1 MTTTTK
7 TTTTEKAIIAIPMG
21 DPAGIGPEI
30 TMKSLAKKEIFD
42 VCKPLV
48 IGDAAVLE
56 KAIAIVGADLRIN
69 EVTSPAEGKYE
80 LGTVDVINLNNID
93 MNKLQY
99 GEVSAQGGQGAF
111 EYIKKAVE
119 LATAGEVKALATTPI
134 NKESLKAANVPYIGH
149 TEMLEALAGSDDP
162 LTMFEVRGMRIFFL
176 TRHLSLKDAI
186 AAMTKERVHDYL
198 VRCDRALARLGVE
211 NRRWAV
217 AGLNPHSGEGGLFGW
232 EEVEQIKPGI
242 ELAVADGINVVGP
255 VPADS
260 VFFQALNGKY
270 DAVLSLYHDQGHIA
284 AKMTDFHRTI
294 SITNGLPF
302 LRTSVDHGTAFD
314 IAGKNI
320 AESTSM
326 EECIKLAAQYAP
338 KFTANSL

>member
-1 MTTTTK
+1 MT
-7 TTTTEKAIIAIPMG
+7 ERAIIAIPMG

-30 TMKSLAKKEIFD
+30 TMKSLTKQEIYD

-48 IGDAAVLE
+48 IGDTAVIK
-56 KAIAIVGADLRIN
+56 KAIDIVEANLEVN
-69 EVTSPAEGKYE
+69 EVSSPTEGKYE
-80 LGTVDVINLNNID
+80 LGTVDVINLDNID
-93 MNKLQY
+93 IDALEY
-99 GEVSAQGGQGAF
+99 GQVSAQGGQGAF
-111 EYIKKAVE
+111 EYIKKSVE
-119 LATAGEVKALATTPI
+119 LAMDGQVQALATTPI
-134 NKESLKAANVPYIGH
+134 NKESLKAAKVPYIGH
-149 TEMLEALAGSDDP
+149 TEMLEDLAGSDDP
-162 LTMFEVRGMRIFFL
+162 LTMFEVNGMRIFFL

-186 AAMTKERVHDYL
+186 AQMTKERVQDYL
-198 VRCDRALARLGVE
+198 IRCDRALQRLGVE
-211 NRRWAV
+211 NRRFAV

-242 ELAVADGINVVGP
+242 ELAVKDGIDAVGP

-284 AKMTDFHRTI
+284 AKMTDFHRTV

-320 AESTSM
+320 AESISM
-326 EECIKLAAQYAP
+326 EECIKVAAQYAP
-338 KFTANSL
+338 NFTRTTL

>member
-1 MTTTTK
+1 MA
-7 TTTTEKAIIAIPMG
+7 TERVIISIPMG

-30 TMKSLAKKEIFD
+30 AMKSLTKKEIYD
-42 VCKPLV
+42 VCKPLI
-48 IGDAAVLE
+48 IGDTAVIK
-56 KAIAIVGADLRIN
+56 KAISIVNANLEVN
-69 EVTSPAEGKYE
+69 EVASPAEGKYE

-93 MNKLQY
+93 MDKLAY
-99 GEVSAQGGQGAF
+99 GQVSAQCGQGAF

-119 LATAGEVKALATTPI
+119 LAMAGEVKALATTPI
-134 NKESLKAANVPYIGH
+134 NKESLKAAKVPYIGH
-149 TEMLEALAGSDDP
+149 TEMLEDLASSDDP

-186 AAMTKERVHDYL
+186 GQMTKERVHDYL
-198 VRCDRALARLGVE
+198 IRCDKALQRLGVE
-211 NRRWAV
+211 GRRFAV

-232 EEVEQIKPGI
+232 EEVEEIKPGI
-242 ELAVADGINVVGP
+242 EAALKDGINAEGP

-320 AESTSM
+320 AESVSM
-326 EECIKLAAQYAP
+326 EECIMLAAQYAP
-338 KFTANSL
+338 NFTRNTL

>member
-1 MTTTTK
+1 MT
-7 TTTTEKAIIAIPMG
+7 ERAIIAIPMG

-30 TMKSLAKKEIFD
+30 TMKSLTKQEIYD

-48 IGDAAVLE
+48 IGDTAVIK
-56 KAIAIVGADLRIN
+56 KAIEIVEANLEVN
-69 EVTSPAEGKYE
+69 EVSSPTEGKYE
-80 LGTVDVINLNNID
+80 LGTVDVINLDNID
-93 MNKLQY
+93 IDTLEY
-99 GEVSAQGGQGAF
+99 GQVSAQGGQGAF
-111 EYIKKAVE
+111 EYIKKSVE
-119 LATAGEVKALATTPI
+119 LAMDGQVQALATTPI
-134 NKESLKAANVPYIGH
+134 NKESLKAAKVPYIGH
-149 TEMLEALAGSDDP
+149 TEMLEDLAGSDDP
-162 LTMFEVRGMRIFFL
+162 LTMFEVNGMRIFFL

-186 AAMTKERVHDYL
+186 AQMTKERVQDYL
-198 VRCDRALARLGVE
+198 IRCDRALQRLGVE
-211 NRRWAV
+211 NRRFAV

-242 ELAVADGINVVGP
+242 ELAVKDGIDAVGP

-284 AKMTDFHRTI
+284 AKMTDFHRTV

-320 AESTSM
+320 AESISM
-326 EECIKLAAQYAP
+326 EECIKVAAQYAP
-338 KFTANSL
+338 NFTRTTL

>member
-1 MTTTTK
+1 MTQ
-7 TTTTEKAIIAIPMG
+7 ERAIIGIPMG

-30 TMKSLAKKEIFD
+30 TMKSLAKAEIYD

-48 IGDAAVLE
+48 IGDAAVLK
-56 KAIAIVGADLRIN
+56 KAIEIVGANLTIN
-69 EVTSPAEGKYE
+69 EVTTPAEGKYE
-80 LGTVDVINLNNID
+80 LGTVDVINLNNINID
-93 MNKLQY
+93 ELQY
-99 GEVSAQGGQGAF
+99 GEVSAQCGQGAF
-111 EYIKKAVE
+111 EYIKKSVE
-119 LATAGEVKALATTPI
+119 LAMAGDVQAIATTPI
-134 NKESLKAANVPYIGH
+134 NKESLKAAKVPYIGH
-149 TEMLEALAGSDDP
+149 TEMLEDLAGSEDP

-186 AAMTKERVHDYL
+186 DAMTKERVRDYL
-198 VRCDRALARLGVE
+198 VRCDKALQRLGVE
-211 NRRWAV
+211 RRHFAV
-217 AGLNPHSGEGGLFGW
+217 AGLNPHSGENGLFGW
-232 EEVEQIKPGI
+232 EEVKEIKPGI
-242 ELAVADGINVVGP
+242 ELAVAEGIDAVGP

-320 AESTSM
+320 AESVSM
-326 EECIKLAAQYAP
+326 EECIKVAAQYAP
-338 KFTANSL
+338 NFTRNSL

>member
-1 MTTTTK
+1 MT
-7 TTTTEKAIIAIPMG
+7 ERAIIAIPMG

-30 TMKSLAKKEIFD
+30 TMKSLTKQEIYD

-48 IGDAAVLE
+48 IGDTAVIK
-56 KAIAIVGADLRIN
+56 KAIEIVEANLEVN
-69 EVTSPAEGKYE
+69 EVSSPTEGKYE
-80 LGTVDVINLNNID
+80 LGTVDVINLANID
-93 MNKLQY
+93 IDALEY
-99 GEVSAQGGQGAF
+99 GQVSAQGGQGAF
-111 EYIKKAVE
+111 EYIKKSVE
-119 LATAGEVKALATTPI
+119 LAMDGQVQALATTPI
-134 NKESLKAANVPYIGH
+134 NKESLKAAKVPYIGH
-149 TEMLEALAGSDDP
+149 TEMLEDLAGSDDP
-162 LTMFEVRGMRIFFL
+162 LTMFEVNGMRIFFL

-186 AAMTKERVHDYL
+186 AEMTKERVQDYL
-198 VRCDRALARLGVE
+198 IRCDRALQRLGVE
-211 NRRWAV
+211 NRRFAV

-242 ELAVADGINVVGP
+242 ELAFKDGIDAVGP

-284 AKMTDFHRTI
+284 AKMTDFHRTV

-320 AESTSM
+320 AESISM
-326 EECIKLAAQYAP
+326 EECIKVAAQYAP
-338 KFTANSL
+338 NFTRTTL

>member
-30 TMKSLAKKEIFD
+30 TMKSLAKKEIYD

-56 KAIAIVGADLRIN
+56 KAIAIVGADLTIN

-80 LGTVDVINLNNID
+80 LGTVDVINVNNID

-111 EYIKKAVE
+111 EYIQKAVE

-162 LTMFEVRGMRIFFL
+162 LTMFEVKGMRIFFL

-242 ELAVADGINVVGP
+242 ELAVADGINAVGP

-338 KFTANSL
+338 KFTSNSI

>member
-1 MTTTTK
+1 MTATR
-7 TTTTEKAIIAIPMG
+7 EIIAIPMG

-30 TMKSLAKKEIFD
+30 TMKSLTKKEIYD

-48 IGDAAVLE
+48 VGDAKVLA
-56 KAIAIVGADLRIN
+56 KAIEIVNADLKIN
-69 EVTSPAEGKYE
+69 EVQTPAEGKYE

-93 MNKLQY
+93 MDKMEY
-99 GEVSAQGGQGAF
+99 GQVSAQCGQGAF
-111 EYIKKAVE
+111 EYIKKSVE
-119 LATAGEVKALATTPI
+119 LAMNGEVKALATTPI
-134 NKESLKAANVPYIGH
+134 NKESLKAAKVPFIGH
-149 TEMLEALAGSDDP
+149 TEMLESLTNTKDP
-162 LTMFEVRGMRIFFL
+162 LTMFEVNGMRIFFL

-186 AAMTKERVHDYL
+186 AQMTKERVQDYL
-198 VRCDRALARLGVE
+198 VRCDQALQRLGVE
-211 NRRWAV
+211 SRRIAV
-217 AGLNPHSGEGGLFGW
+217 AGLNPHSGEGGLFGM
-232 EEVEQIKPGI
+232 EEVEEIKPGI
-242 ELAVADGINVVGP
+242 EAAVAAGIHAVGP

-260 VFFQALNGKY
+260 VFFQALQGRY

-320 AESTSM
+320 AESISM

-338 KFTANSL
+338 KFSSNTL

>member
-1 MTTTTK
+1 MTN
-7 TTTTEKAIIAIPMG
+7 ERAIIAIPMG

-30 TMKSLAKKEIFD
+30 TMKSLAKQEIYD

-48 IGDAAVLE
+48 IGDKKVLE
-56 KAIAIVGADLRIN
+56 KAIKIVGADLTIN
-69 EVTSPAEGKYE
+69 EVSSPAEGKYE
-80 LGTVDVINLNNID
+80 LGTVDLINLNNID
-93 MNKLQY
+93 IDKLEY
-99 GEVSAQGGQGAF
+99 GQVSAQCGQGAF
-111 EYIKKAVE
+111 EYIKKAVD
-119 LATAGEVKALATTPI
+119 LAMAGEVKALATTPI
-134 NKESLKAANVPYIGH
+134 NKESLKAANVPFIGH
-149 TEMLEALAGSDDP
+149 TEMLEALTNTQDP
-162 LTMFEVRGMRIFFL
+162 LTMFEVKGMRIFFL

-186 AAMTKERVHDYL
+186 AQMTKERVYDYL
-198 VRCDRALARLGVE
+198 IRCDKALQRLGVE
-211 NRRWAV
+211 PRKIAV
-217 AGLNPHSGEGGLFGW
+217 AGLNPHSGEGGLFGR
-232 EEVEQIKPGI
+232 EEVDEIRPGI
-242 ELAVADGINVVGP
+242 EAAVQAGIDAVGP

-260 VFFQALNGKY
+260 VFFQALHGRY

-326 EECIKLAAQYAP
+326 EECIKLAAKYAP
-338 KFTANSL
+338 KFTSNTL

>member
-30 TMKSLAKKEIFD
+30 TMKSLAKKEIYD

-69 EVTSPAEGKYE
+69 EVTSPADGKYE

-93 MNKLQY
+93 VNKLQY

-162 LTMFEVRGMRIFFL
+162 LTMFEVKGMRIFFL

-242 ELAVADGINVVGP
+242 ELAVADGINAVGP